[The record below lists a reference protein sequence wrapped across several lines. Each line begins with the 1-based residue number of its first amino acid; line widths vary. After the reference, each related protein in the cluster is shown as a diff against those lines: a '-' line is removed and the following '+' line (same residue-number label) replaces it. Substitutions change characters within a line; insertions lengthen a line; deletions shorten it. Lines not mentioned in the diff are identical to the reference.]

1 MPATRHHSPMN
12 IGSKGSP
19 MIGVDGAM
27 TCAKAKTMLRP
38 TRIVMAVGMTFLSLD
53 PVIMDTLG

>member
-1 MPATRHHSPMN
+1 MPATRHHSHMN

-19 MIGVDGAM
+19 MTGVLGAM
-27 TCAKAKTMLRP
+27 TSAKARTMLRL
-38 TRIVMAVGMTFLSLD
+38 TRIMAFGMTFLSLD